1 MYSKSNPKLWKGR
14 VDSQNDPKQFK
25 HFQTV
30 TFANLEKI
38 ENRFDKVGVGLLG
51 YAVDKGIELNEG
63 RIGAKKGPDEIKK
76 AFAQLPDLSEC
87 ESLVDYGNVEYTKG
101 SLSEVQEEMGHLAA
115 RVIQQHHQSFFI
127 GGGHDIAYAQY
138 LATRHT

>member
-1 MYSKSNPKLWKGR
+1 MYSESNPKLWKGR

-63 RIGAKKGPDEIKK
+63 RIGAKRTRRNKK
-76 AFAQLPDLSEC
+76 RLP
-87 ESLVDYGNVEYTKG
+87 N
-101 SLSEVQEEMGHLAA
+101 
-115 RVIQQHHQSFFI
+115 
-127 GGGHDIAYAQY
+127 Y
-138 LATRHT
+138 LI